1 MSLLRLRVRSALSLS
16 SPIYQLRRQVSSL
29 PLQNHTTPSSA
40 ATFPFAIPRDPS
52 SPPLTLP
59 TDLISKFDYTASH
72 VLAKVEALTNLSN
85 LDAAAEYAR
94 LAVLSV
100 PKSTKNLKTKTQI
113 AETCRLIIG
122 AMCRK
127 KRYEEAYE
135 LFHYFFNVNNVEPDC
150 DCCSDVVF
158 ALSSQGRLDE
168 AIRFYR
174 RTIRYAHFIPDYYP
188 LMNALID
195 AGRVDEAYSLFFGG
209 STYPVFIRGF
219 LAHGNMDKANE
230 LFQDLKQ
237 HRDESYSDHDFE
249 MSQVAYME
257 HCFKQGKDEEAME
270 WYRSVLLFE
279 ARQG

>member
-1 MSLLRLRVRSALSLS
+1 MSLLRLRLRLRSALSLS

-113 AETCRLIIG
+113 AEACRLIIG

-150 DCCSDVVF
+150 DCCSDM
-158 ALSSQGRLDE
+158 G
-168 AIRFYR
+168 
-174 RTIRYAHFIPDYYP
+174 TW
-188 LMNALID
+188 
-195 AGRVDEAYSLFFGG
+195 
-209 STYPVFIRGF
+209 T
-219 LAHGNMDKANE
+219 
-230 LFQDLKQ
+230 
-237 HRDESYSDHDFE
+237 
-249 MSQVAYME
+249 
-257 HCFKQGKDEEAME
+257 
-270 WYRSVLLFE
+270 
-279 ARQG
+279 RQMKFSKI